1 MTIPNEVYN
10 EIPINTRVAGSYFE
24 IDGSRADG
32 FSANHVAL
40 LIGQSLVAGTASD
53 DELVIVPGTGDAA
66 GDMFGKGSNLA
77 LMVQAFRQNNSTMTL
92 YALPMADLGAGV
104 KAEGTLTVTGT
115 ATENRALALYVAGER
130 ISVGV
135 SVDDAAGDIAASIVS
150 AVNAKADL
158 PVSAAAAAGVVTFT
172 AKNAGEVG
180 NDIRVQIALR
190 GILSGEK
197 IPDGVSFAFSDDGFL
212 AGGSGNPDIAGAIA
226 AIGDDKFNYIGFP
239 WADGATL
246 DAASGWLEDQQ
257 GAGAE
262 VDVKAFTGRRGTLSE
277 LVTFGSARNDRFVTM
292 IESFDAPGPVWM
304 RAARYMGQASAKLF
318 NHPARPLY
326 GVELIG
332 EMAPPKSSHFTFSD
346 KNTLLFA
353 GVTVTDVGA
362 DGKVRL
368 NMPITMYQT
377 NQFGD
382 ESAAYL
388 LLNTVAQLGRLRDEL
403 RSVVNSRIMAQRPV
417 LVNDGTAID
426 EAVPHVT
433 PRSVKATL
441 IAHYEYLTAFGLVES
456 IEEFEKRLSV
466 SKSPNDA
473 FRLNVI
479 YEPDLS
485 NPLYVFAAKIV
496 FSLDFR
502 NF

>member
-1 MTIPNEVYN
+1 MAIPNEVFN

-32 FSANHVAL
+32 FTANHVAL
-40 LIGQSLVAGTASD
+40 LIGQSLATGTAD
-53 DELVIVPGTGDAA
+53 NDELVIVPGTGDSS
-66 GDMFGKGSNLA
+66 GDLFGKGSNLA
-77 LMVQAFRQNNSTMTL
+77 LMVKAFRENNDTMTL
-92 YALPMADLGAGV
+92 YALPMADLGVGV
-104 KAEGTLTVTGT
+104 KASGTLTVTGT
-115 ATENRALALYVAGER
+115 ATESRALAIYVAAER
-130 ISVGV
+130 VFVGV
-135 SVDDAAGDIAASIVS
+135 SVDDTNEDIAASIVAAVS
-150 AVNAKADL
+150 AKPDL
-158 PVSAAAAAGVVTFT
+158 PVTAAAAAGVVTFT

-180 NDIRVQIALR
+180 NDLRIQVALR
-190 GILSGEK
+190 GILNGEK
-197 IPDGVSFAFSDDGFL
+197 VPDGVSIAVSDAGFL
-212 AGGSGNPDIAGAIA
+212 TGGSGNPDIAGALA
-226 AIGDDKFNYIGFP
+226 VIGDDKFNYIGFP
-239 WADGATL
+239 WTDSATL
-246 DAASGWLEDQQ
+246 DAATEWLEEQQ
-257 GAGAE
+257 SAGSE

-277 LVTFGSARNDRFVTM
+277 LVTFGSARNDRFVTT

-304 RAARYMGQASAKLF
+304 RAARYLGQASAKLF
-318 NHPARPLY
+318 NHPARPLF

-332 EMAPPKSSHFTFSD
+332 EMAPPKSSLFTFSD

-353 GVTVTDVGA
+353 GVTVTDVGP

-377 NQFGD
+377 NEFGD

-388 LLNTVAQLGRLRDEL
+388 LVNTVAQLGRLRDEL

-417 LVNDGTAID
+417 LVNDGTPID
-426 EAVPHVT
+426 DAVPHVT

-441 IAHYEYLTAFGLVES
+441 IAHYEYLQSFGLVES

-473 FRLNVI
+473 FRLNVV

-485 NPLYVFAAKIV
+485 NPLYVFATKIS

-502 NF
+502 NY

>member
-1 MTIPNEVYN
+1 MSIPNEVFN

-32 FSANHVAL
+32 FTANQVAL
-40 LIGQSLVAGTASD
+40 LIGQSLAEGTATN
-53 DELVIVPGTGDAA
+53 DELVIVPGTGDSS
-66 GDMFGKGSNLA
+66 GDLFGKGSNLS
-77 LMVQAFRQNNSTMTL
+77 LMVKAFRENNDTMTL

-104 KAEGTLTVTGT
+104 KASGTLTVAGT
-115 ATENRALALYVAGER
+115 ATESRALAVYVAAER
-130 ISVGV
+130 VFVGV
-135 SVDDAAGDIAASIVS
+135 SVDDTHEDIAAAIAAAVS
-150 AVNAKADL
+150 AKADL
-158 PVSAAAAAGVVTFT
+158 PVTAAAAAGVVTFT
-172 AKNAGEVG
+172 AKNAGELG
-180 NDIRVQIALR
+180 NDVRIQVALR
-190 GILSGEK
+190 GILNGEK
-197 IPDGVSFAFSDDGFL
+197 VPDGVSIVVSDAGFL
-212 AGGSGNPDIAGAIA
+212 TGGSGNPDIAGAIA
-226 AIGDDKFNYIGFP
+226 AIGDEKFNYIGFP

-246 DAASGWLEDQQ
+246 DAASAWLEDQQ
-257 GAGAE
+257 SAGAE
-262 VDVKAFTGRRGTLSE
+262 VDVKAFSGRRGTLSE
-277 LVTFGSARNDRFVTM
+277 LVTFGSSRNDRFVTM
-292 IESFDAPGPVWM
+292 IESFDAPGPVWL

-332 EMAPPKSSHFTFSD
+332 EMAPPKSSLFTFSD

-353 GVTVTDVGA
+353 GITVTDVGP

-377 NQFGD
+377 NEFGD

-388 LLNTVAQLGRLRDEL
+388 LVNTVAQLGRLRDEM
-403 RSVVNSRIMAQRPV
+403 RSVVNSRIMALRPI

-426 EAVPHVT
+426 DAVPHVS
-433 PRSVKATL
+433 PRQIKGTL
-441 IAHYEYLTAFGLVES
+441 VSHYEYLQGFGLVES
-456 IEEFEKRLSV
+456 IEEFEKRLTV

-473 FRLNVI
+473 FRANVV

-485 NPLYVFAAKIV
+485 NPLYVLASKIV

-502 NF
+502 NY

>member
-1 MTIPNEVYN
+1 MTIPNEVFN
-10 EIPINTRVAGSYFE
+10 EIPINTRVAGSYIE

-32 FSANHVAL
+32 FTANHVAL
-40 LIGQSLVAGTASD
+40 LIGQSLATGTASD
-53 DELVIVPGTGDAA
+53 DELVIVPGTGDSA
-66 GDMFGKGSNLA
+66 GELFGKGSNLA
-77 LMVQAFRQNNSTMTL
+77 MMVEAFRENNDTMTL
-92 YALPMADLGAGV
+92 YALPVADLGAGV
-104 KAEGTLTVTGT
+104 KASGTLTVTGT
-115 ATENRALALYVAGER
+115 AAESRALAIYVAAKR
-130 ISVGV
+130 LFVGV
-135 SVDDAAGDIAASIVS
+135 TVDDTATDIAASIAAAVS
-150 AVNAKADL
+150 ADADL
-158 PVSAAAAAGVVTFT
+158 PVTAVSAAGVVTFT

-180 NDIRVQIALR
+180 NDLRVQIALR
-190 GILSGEK
+190 GILNGEK
-197 IPDGVSFAFSDDGFL
+197 VADGVSIAVSDAGFL

-226 AIGDDKFNYIGFP
+226 AIGDDKFNYVGFP

-246 DAASGWLEDQQ
+246 DAASAWLEDLQA
-257 GAGAE
+257 AGAE
-262 VDVKAFTGRRGTLSE
+262 VDIKAFTGRRGTLSE
-277 LVTFGSARNDRFVTM
+277 LVTFGASRNDRFVTM
-292 IESFDAPGPVWM
+292 IESYDAPGPVWM

-332 EMAPPKSSHFTFSD
+332 EMAPPKSSLFTFSD

-353 GVTVTDVGA
+353 GITVTDVGQ

-388 LLNTVAQLGRLRDEL
+388 LVNTVAQLGRLRDEL
-403 RSVVNSRIMAQRPV
+403 RNVVNSRIMSQRPV

-441 IAHYEYLTAFGLVES
+441 IAHYEYLQAFGLAES

-485 NPLYVFAAKIV
+485 NPLYVFATKIA

-502 NF
+502 NY